1 MKGEGALSAVAKQIT
16 IYIPDD
22 FAGKRID
29 KALAELCPE
38 YSRSSIQK
46 WLRDGLVLLDDEV
59 PRQRDRVIGG
69 EQVEVAVPEAPAKDW
84 LPEPIELDLRYQDQH
99 LLVINKPAGLV
110 VHPGAGNADGTMLN
124 ALLFMDPKLAVLP
137 RAGIVH
143 RLDKDTSG
151 LLVVARS
158 DVARNRLIEQLS
170 NHSLKR
176 GYLALVCGVVISGGT
191 VEEPIGRDRHDRRR
205 MTVTER
211 GKPAVTHYRIAQR
224 FRAHTLLRVQLD
236 TGRTHQIRVHMK
248 YLGFPLLGD
257 PVYGGRLRVA
267 KHTTTRL
274 REALQ
279 GFRRQAL
286 HANELALEHP
296 VTGEALHWKQ
306 RPPADMLRLIETLDE
321 DVRQHGG

>member
-1 MKGEGALSAVAKQIT
+1 LNTVAKQIT
-16 IYIPDD
+16 VHIPDD

-46 WLRDGLVLLDDEV
+46 WLRDGLVLLDDEI
-59 PRQRDRVIGG
+59 PRQRDRVVGG
-69 EQVEVAVPEAPAKDW
+69 EQVEVAVPEAPATAW

-99 LLVINKPAGLV
+99 LMVINKPAGLV

-124 ALLFMDPKLAVLP
+124 ALLFADPKLAGLP

-158 DVARNRLIEQLS
+158 DVARNRLIKQLS
-170 NHSLKR
+170 SHSLKR
-176 GYLALVCGVVISGGT
+176 GYLALVCGVVIAGGA
-191 VEEPIGRDRHDRRR
+191 VNEPIGRDRHDRRR
-205 MTVTER
+205 MIVTER

-224 FRAHTLLRVQLD
+224 FRAHTLLHVQLD

-248 YLGFPLLGD
+248 YIGFPLLGD
-257 PVYGGRLRVA
+257 PVYGGRLRIPA
-267 KHTTTRL
+267 HSTNKL
-274 REALQ
+274 REVLQ

-296 VTGEALHWKQ
+296 VTGESLHWKQ
-306 RPPADMLRLIETLDE
+306 RPPADMLQLIEALDE
-321 DVRQHGG
+321 DFRHHHD

>member
-1 MKGEGALSAVAKQIT
+1 MSAVAKQIT

-29 KALAELCPE
+29 KALAELCPD

-59 PRQRDRVIGG
+59 PRQRDRVAGG
-69 EQVEVAVPEAPAKDW
+69 EQIEVAVPAAPAKDW
-84 LPEPIELDLRYQDQH
+84 LPEPIELDVRYQDQH

-110 VHPGAGNADGTMLN
+110 VHPGAGNAHGTLLN
-124 ALLFMDPKLAVLP
+124 ALLFIDPRLAALP

-170 NHSLKR
+170 TRSLKR
-176 GYLALVCGVVISGGT
+176 GYLALVSGVVISGGT
-191 VEEPIGRDRHDRRR
+191 VDEPIGRDRHDRRR

-211 GKPAVTHYRIAQR
+211 GRPAVTHYRIAR
-224 FRAHTLLRVQLD
+224 KFRAHTLLRVQLES
-236 TGRTHQIRVHMK
+236 GRTHQIRVHMK
-248 YLGFPLLGD
+248 YIGFPLLGD
-257 PVYGGRLRVA
+257 PVYGGRLRIPA
-267 KHTTTRL
+267 
-274 REALQ
+274 EATSAVRDALH

-286 HANELALEHP
+286 HAAELELEHP
-296 VTGEALHWKQ
+296 VTGKTLRWDQ
-306 RPPADMLRLIETLDE
+306 RPPEDMLRLIEVLDE
-321 DVRQHGG
+321 DLEHHRG

>member
-1 MKGEGALSAVAKQIT
+1 MRAVAKQIT
-16 IYIPDD
+16 VHIPED
-22 FAGKRID
+22 FAGKRLD

-59 PRQRDRVIGG
+59 PRQRDRVTGG
-69 EQVEVAVPEAPAKDW
+69 EQIEVAVPEALVPDW
-84 LPEPIELDLRYQDQH
+84 LPEPIELDVRYQDQH
-99 LLVINKPAGLV
+99 LMVINKPAGLV
-110 VHPGAGNADGTMLN
+110 VHPGAGNDHGTMLN
-124 ALLFMDPKLAVLP
+124 ALLFADPNLAVLP

-158 DVARNRLIEQLS
+158 DIARNRLIAQLS
-170 NHSLKR
+170 QRSLKR
-176 GYLALVCGVVISGGT
+176 GYLALVCGVMISGGT

-211 GKPAVTHYRIAQR
+211 GKPALTHFRIAQR
-224 FRAHTLLRVQLD
+224 FRAHTLLRVALD

-257 PVYGGRLRVA
+257 PVYGGRLRIPA
-267 KHTTTRL
+267 HATGRL

-286 HANELALEHP
+286 HASDLELAHP
-296 VTGEALHWKQ
+296 VTGETLNWRQ
-306 RPPADMLRLIETLDE
+306 PPPPDMSRLTEALDE
-321 DVRQHGG
+321 DTRRHGG

>member
-1 MKGEGALSAVAKQIT
+1 MEGKGALSAVAKQIS

-29 KALAELCPE
+29 KALALLCPE

-99 LLVINKPAGLV
+99 LMVINKPAGLV

-124 ALLFMDPKLAVLP
+124 ALLFVDAKLAVLP

-158 DVARNRLIEQLS
+158 NVARNRLIEQLS

-191 VEEPIGRDRHDRRR
+191 VDEPIGRDRHDRRR

-257 PVYGGRLRVA
+257 PVYGGRLRIPA
-267 KHTTTRL
+267 RTTSRL
-274 REALQ
+274 REELQ

-296 VTGEALHWKQ
+296 VTGESLHWKQ
-306 RPPADMLRLIETLDE
+306 PPPADMLRLIEALDE
-321 DVRQHGG
+321 DFRQHHG